1 MPGIHLQT
9 FSKFDWLNPE
19 KESLLTIPGSYWLC
33 HKKNIYKFIFKY
45 HRTVKNPM
53 QFSYGRELLK
63 IVRRIIKCH
72 PNRGQQFDTSHLL
85 VTYNCTS
92 WTRRDKMFAILK
104 FQQRSNAATF
114 SHAFVLTISLKYPT
128 VKEAD
133 ADTTFKNL
141 NVSLDTKEK
150 ITENAGE
157 SLNATT
163 AEVHFVDAEFQDN
176 INENKSKN
184 CNIKTCEENIDQ
196 HAIDRDVK
204 KQSLKSTKKMDKIS
218 IEKLDDGNEE
228 TKSIAVQK
236 SNQEMQNNRRYKIF
250 SSLESGIIKDDVSK
264 WTLSNGFGFYED
276 SMETNICPLN
286 DKNVL
291 DDGRK
296 MINETIADSDNISDQ
311 YFIEKEIQCN
321 KRSNSSFSTISQ
333 PLQKDFRAEMKN
345 INEHSTLEV
354 IKRNN
359 NESIHTK
366 LKEHNNEM
374 TKTDLKFEDNKQH
387 TTIIIDNNLSTNNT
401 YKSYKSRK
409 QKGREFER
417 KTISDDKV
425 LRSSNIT
432 DLVME
437 GLMFTIRQDQDSVAV
452 IEQKTKLEMDEVL
465 ENSEKVETKAGEKCL
480 LNSSLLKLENLVTM
494 IDSPHNE
501 QQHKTCHAISNS
513 TCLSPFSSFSSST
526 IYNLD
531 VNSIDEKMD
540 KLNIP
545 TNYDKHIVKDYL
557 NPCESRWQNKYISSS
572 IKNNDDCSSRG
583 MITEGNKQL
592 MKQQDD
598 NENNREDRNN
608 IETEE
613 EKRKDFIPQALQPTL
628 VSSEK
633 KNGGLQNGD
642 LLTGNTDAE
651 EANKYEISAKR
662 FYNSPL
668 SSYSSPR
675 RMFAKKENSISEESA
690 SIMLAQQEA
699 NGPRIISDKAITFEQ
714 MSPTLQKVLRH
725 TRRLSSNS
733 KTFQC
738 EQETQHVTSTE
749 NAFSET
755 AISFKDNDT
764 SLNTSSVELGADSEE
779 IKGPKSES
787 CLTINKDAPETIE
800 DTKIYDNEDTRVSTR
815 EKTNESNRASRRN
828 SSSKNGSPRKLQ
840 DITEDFYYDLLHVRN
855 KDNAIRQRC
864 LRRRQRS
871 LNNSDNIK
879 NGKVRIEMLKF
890 IQDITEGAR
899 VVVRRLNI
907 DNKSNLSERGST

>member
-1 MPGIHLQT
+1 M
-9 FSKFDWLNPE
+9 
-19 KESLLTIPGSYWLC
+19 
-33 HKKNIYKFIFKY
+33 
-45 HRTVKNPM
+45 
-53 QFSYGRELLK
+53 
-63 IVRRIIKCH
+63 
-72 PNRGQQFDTSHLL
+72 
-85 VTYNCTS
+85 
-92 WTRRDKMFAILK
+92 LK
-104 FQQRSNAATF
+104 FKQGSNAATF
-114 SHAFVLTISLKYPT
+114 SHAFVLTIIFPSSEHSLFSLKYPI

-133 ADTTFKNL
+133 AGTTFKNL
-141 NVSLDTKEK
+141 NVPLDIKEK
-150 ITENAGE
+150 ITENVGE

-184 CNIKTCEENIDQ
+184 CNIKTCEENVDQ
-196 HAIDRDVK
+196 HAIDRDIK
-204 KQSLKSTKKMDKIS
+204 EQSLKSTKKTDKIS

-236 SNQEMQNNRRYKIF
+236 SNQEIQNSRRHKIF
-250 SSLESGIIKDDVSK
+250 SSLESGMIKDDVDK

-276 SMETNICPLN
+276 SMEKSICPLN

-291 DDGRK
+291 NDGRK
-296 MINETIADSDNISDQ
+296 MINETIVDSANVPNQ

-333 PLQKDFRAEMKN
+333 PLPKNFRAEIK
-345 INEHSTLEV
+345 NEHSTLEV

-366 LKEHNNEM
+366 LKEHNNEI
-374 TKTDLKFEDNKQH
+374 TKTDLKFENNKQH
-387 TTIIIDNNLSTNNT
+387 TTTSIIIDNNLSTNNT

-417 KTISDDKV
+417 KTIFDDKV

-437 GLMFTIRQDQDSVAV
+437 GLMLTIRQDQDSVAV

-480 LNSSLLKLENLVTM
+480 LNSSLLRLENLVTM
-494 IDSPHNE
+494 IDSPREHNE

-513 TCLSPFSSFSSST
+513 LSPFNSFPSGT
-526 IYNLD
+526 VYNLD

-545 TNYDKHIVKDYL
+545 VNYDKHNVKDYL

-583 MITEGNKQL
+583 MITERNKQL
-592 MKQQDD
+592 MEQQDN
-598 NENNREDRNN
+598 NETNKEDKNN
-608 IETEE
+608 IETEK
-613 EKRKDFIPQALQPTL
+613 EKRKDFIPQAFQPTL
-628 VSSEK
+628 VSSEE
-633 KNGGLQNGD
+633 KNGRLQNRD
-642 LLTGNTDAE
+642 LLTGNTDVE
-651 EANKYEISAKR
+651 ETNKYEISAKR
-662 FYNSPL
+662 FYNSPSNSL
-668 SSYSSPR
+668 SSYSSSPR
-675 RMFAKKENSISEESA
+675 RMFAKKENSISEDSG
-690 SIMLAQQEA
+690 STKLPQQEA
-699 NGPRIISDKAITFEQ
+699 NGPRIISNKTITIEQ
-714 MSPTLQKVLRH
+714 MPPALQKVLRH
-725 TRRLSSNS
+725 TRGLSSTSNS
-733 KTFQC
+733 ETFQC
-738 EQETQHVTSTE
+738 EQKTQHMALTE

-755 AISFKDNDT
+755 AISFKDNEYELNEDM
-764 SLNTSSVELGADSEE
+764 SLNTSSVELRADSEE
-779 IKGPKSES
+779 IKGHKSES
-787 CLTINKDAPETIE
+787 CLTINKDIPETNE
-800 DTKIYDNEDTRVSTR
+800 DTKTNEDTRVSTK
-815 EKTNESNRASRRN
+815 EKTNEGNRTSRRS
-828 SSSKNGSPRKLQ
+828 SSSKNGLPRKLQ
-840 DITEDFYYDLLHVRN
+840 DITEDFYYDLLHVRK

-907 DNKSNLSERGST
+907 DNKSNLLERGST